1 MAGHRDRDGIM
12 IKLARPIKYALHGTG
27 PGIAAPTN
35 KREKKCQAS
44 GGGHSSFSI
53 SEMEEAETKFC
64 VMCGEPLRKGEVLVC
79 ILHAGQVLQWLF

>member
-35 KREKKCQAS
+35 KQEKK
-44 GGGHSSFSI
+44 
-53 SEMEEAETKFC
+53 
-64 VMCGEPLRKGEVLVC
+64 VLVVIHHSLSVRWKNQKLSSALC
-79 ILHAGQVLQWLF
+79 AESPYEKGKF